1 MKIKYRHIIDILIS
15 MAFVLLLTG
24 CSSDS
29 EQNSRPMRDMNLV
42 LGAQNYTD
50 ATDATTRGSL
60 PDNYVL
66 YDNMTPRVPMDFAM
80 IRAFM
85 THDINIDFQGDFT
98 YRKVDDKYVWNSKVP
113 LDEGTYYVYGFMPS
127 SEVNKVHLVPLLN
140 SGNSTTVYSNG
151 AVMTI
156 TGLSAVT
163 ACDPCVIVGVK
174 GAPTNT
180 EMPDLADRLGY
191 YDFNADKTID
201 GGGEYIYLLID
212 HLYAGL
218 YLRMDINSTY
228 NELRT
233 IKITKLTLKAKHVK
247 NADMTVT
254 MKQGDATS
262 LNSIGIA
269 PYRTVG
275 DEITIYD
282 GEERELKVNETENFM
297 ACILPILEDTDNREY
312 EMKTTYN
319 VYDRKG
325 NLIGPRTVVN
335 ALTIPASKTLSRG
348 QYYTFN
354 LTVNPTYIYVLSEPD
369 LDNPM
374 VVINE

>member
-127 SEVNKVHLVPLLN
+127 
-140 SGNSTTVYSNG
+140 
-151 AVMTI
+151 
-156 TGLSAVT
+156 
-163 ACDPCVIVGVK
+163 
-174 GAPTNT
+174 
-180 EMPDLADRLGY
+180 R
-191 YDFNADKTID
+191 
-201 GGGEYIYLLID
+201 
-212 HLYAGL
+212 
-218 YLRMDINSTY
+218 
-228 NELRT
+228 
-233 IKITKLTLKAKHVK
+233 
-247 NADMTVT
+247 
-254 MKQGDATS
+254 
-262 LNSIGIA
+262 
-269 PYRTVG
+269 
-275 DEITIYD
+275 
-282 GEERELKVNETENFM
+282 
-297 ACILPILEDTDNREY
+297 
-312 EMKTTYN
+312 
-319 VYDRKG
+319 
-325 NLIGPRTVVN
+325 
-335 ALTIPASKTLSRG
+335 PAR
-348 QYYTFN
+348 
-354 LTVNPTYIYVLSEPD
+354 
-369 LDNPM
+369 
-374 VVINE
+374 